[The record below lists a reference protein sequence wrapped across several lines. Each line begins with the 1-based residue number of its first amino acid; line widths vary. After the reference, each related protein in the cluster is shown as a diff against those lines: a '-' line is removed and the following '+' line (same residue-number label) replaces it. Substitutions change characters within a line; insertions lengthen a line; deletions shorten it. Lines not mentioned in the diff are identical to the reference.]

1 MYSGK
6 ADTPSTAPVIPLA
19 RWIQICDLMPTTRP
33 LEPSSGTGLLKSSSA
48 LDSSKPSAKQEAYR
62 VMAKDMEKLNV
73 KNRVPSGQAVNP
85 APPRKTGV
93 PIGPTDGSFGGHKNG
108 GPSSSSR
115 PGYESDSNP
124 LGIDMSDGPTDFMN
138 QQQSEDA
145 LRELVEGMYEGDMDS
160 FDAEAAMPE
169 GLSCKLLPHQVV
181 GVNWMKDREQ
191 GKKKGGILADDM
203 GFGKTVQSIALIS
216 AHKQLEKGAPKTTL
230 VVCPLA
236 LKDQWVD
243 EVEQKSD
250 LSVILYHGSKRHQIA
265 HKLHKYR
272 VVVTTYDVRLQ
283 KIAVISSEWQNP
295 KKAAKAGAGASE
307 DEDEPSDS
315 SGGKK
320 SKTTR
325 AKKAKPSPLFT
336 KEDGSPM
343 RFWRIILDEAHII
356 KNRNTHKTKACFEL
370 RGNYKWCLTGTPIQN
385 GVEDIFPLLRFI
397 GPSVK
402 PFNDYVEFKDKIL
415 KPMKGNKGKAAIA
428 RIQALLKII
437 LLRRSKDSKDKAG
450 NPILKLPG
458 KELILLRTPFRT
470 TCVASSVL
478 IIEETEFYQTV
489 SERMAERMAKI
500 SASGDVQKVATLHP
514 ALGSEKADADSL
526 EATDTKNAAPVEDM
540 EDKVDGLADMMGG
553 MVVKQDHTKCSI
565 CLEVLPPDQVDAVH
579 CTACARQLR
588 LAKTFEGMQNSTKVS
603 RLLELLD
610 EIKAEDTKTHKKTI
624 VFSQFTSFL
633 NLIEPFIKKA
643 GYGYTRYDG
652 AKSADEKTRALE
664 KIKSDPKCTVLL
676 ISLKCGSVG
685 LNLTCCSRVIL
696 MDPWWNPS
704 IETQAFDRA
713 HRFGQREDV
722 SGPNRLLL
730 VMILCMKTIED
741 RILQLQEDKQSLAN
755 QALGTEAAKKMN
767 KLSVAEILYLM
778 RG

>member
-1 MYSGK
+1 MDPNLPTEPAAG
-6 ADTPSTAPVIPLA
+6 AEPL
-19 RWIQICDLMPTTRP
+19 
-33 LEPSSGTGLLKSSSA
+33 
-48 LDSSKPSAKQEAYR
+48 KPSAKQEAYR
-62 VMAKDMEKLNV
+62 AMVKDMEKISI
-73 KNRVPSGQAVNP
+73 KARATSGQIGTGPPPQRVGQPFGP
-85 APPRKTGV
+85 ADQSGKLDDP
-93 PIGPTDGSFGGHKNG
+93 
-108 GPSSSSR
+108 
-115 PGYESDSNP
+115 EANP
-124 LGIDMSDGPTDFMN
+124 LGIDMSDGPREFMT

-145 LRELVEGMYEGDMDS
+145 LRELVEGMYDGDMDGV
-160 FDAEAAMPE
+160 DVEAAMPD

-181 GVNWMKDREQ
+181 GVNWLKSREE

-250 LSVILYHGSKRHQIA
+250 LSVILYHGPKRHQIA

-272 VVVTTYDVRLQ
+272 VVVTTYDV
-283 KIAVISSEWQNP
+283 VSSEWQNP
-295 KKAAKAGAGASE
+295 KKAGQTPGGSSD
-307 DEDEPSDS
+307 DEDELSDGP
-315 SGGKK
+315 GGKK
-320 SKTTR
+320 SK
-325 AKKAKPSPLFT
+325 AKGKKKAKPCPLFT

-343 RFWRIILDEAHII
+343 RFWRIILDEAHVI
-356 KNRNTHKTKACFEL
+356 KNRNAQKTKACFEL
-370 RGNYKWCLTGTPIQN
+370 RGTYKWCLTGTPIQN
-385 GVEDIFPLLRFI
+385 GVEDLFPLLRFI

-402 PFNDYVEFKDKIL
+402 PFNDYAQFQEKIL
-415 KPMKGNKGKAAIA
+415 KPMKSSNGKGAIVK
-428 RIQALLKII
+428 IQALLKII
-437 LLRRSKDSKDKAG
+437 LLRRSKESRDKAG

-470 TCVASSVL
+470 S
-478 IIEETEFYQTV
+478 EESQFYQSVT
-489 SERMAERMAKI
+489 ERMADRMAKI
-500 SASGDVQKVATLHP
+500 SASGDVQRSYITILTLILRMRQATLHP
-514 ALGSEKADADSL
+514 ALGSDKADADNL
-526 EATDTKNAAPVEDM
+526 EATDAKNTSTVEDL
-540 EDKVDGLADMMGG
+540 EDKVDELAAQIGG
-553 MVVKQDHTKCSI
+553 MGVTQAQAKCTI
-565 CLEVLPPDQVDAVH
+565 CLEVLPAEAADAAH
-579 CTACARQLR
+579 CVACARQLR
-588 LAKTFEGMQNSTKVS
+588 LAKTFEGMQSSTKVA

-610 EIKAEDTKTHKKTI
+610 EIQAEDPKTPKKTI

-652 AKSADEKTRALE
+652 AKSADEKTRALD

-704 IETQAFDRA
+704 IETQAFDRS
-713 HRFGQREDV
+713 HRFGQRDDV
-722 SGPNRLLL
+722 KCYK
-730 VMILCMKTIED
+730 ITIADTIED
-741 RILQLQEDKQSLAN
+741 RILELQEKKQSVAN

-767 KLSVAEILYLM
+767 KLSVAEILYLFK
-778 RG
+778 G

>member
-1 MYSGK
+1 MDRLEDG
-6 ADTPSTAPVIPLA
+6 TN
-19 RWIQICDLMPTTRP
+19 PTTASVPLTPMDPNLQADNPARP
-33 LEPSSGTGLLKSSSA
+33 SEPTKL
-48 LDSSKPSAKQEAYR
+48 SAKQAAYGAMLQDMQKININARTASGQLVAGPPPAR
-62 VMAKDMEKLNV
+62 VGVPIRPSDHTFDGSH
-73 KNRVPSGQAVNP
+73 RVPSGSSHL
-85 APPRKTGV
+85 KD
-93 PIGPTDGSFGGHKNG
+93 GPDT
-108 GPSSSSR
+108 
-115 PGYESDSNP
+115 NP
-124 LGIDMSDGPTDFMN
+124 LGIDLSDGPREFMTM
-138 QQQSEDA
+138 QQSEDA
-145 LRELVEGMYEGDMDS
+145 LRELVEGMYEGDMDGV
-160 FDAEAAMPE
+160 DTDAAMPE

-181 GVNWMKDREQ
+181 GVNWMKSREE
-191 GKKKGGILADDM
+191 GKKRGGILADDM

-236 LKDQWVD
+236 LKDQWLD

-250 LSVILYHGSKRHQIA
+250 LSVILYHGTKRHQIA

-272 VVVTTYDVRLQ
+272 VVVTTYDV
-283 KIAVISSEWQNP
+283 VSSEWPNP
-295 KKAAKAGAGASE
+295 KKHASTTHNGAS
-307 DEDEPSDS
+307 SDDDQLS
-315 SGGKK
+315 DTPGGKK

-325 AKKAKPSPLFT
+325 TKKAKLSPLFT

-356 KNRNTHKTKACFEL
+356 KNRNAQKAKACFDL

-397 GPSVK
+397 GPSVR
-402 PFNDYVEFKDKIL
+402 PFNDYGGFQEKIL
-415 KPMKGNKGKAAIA
+415 KPMKSSQGKGAIIK
-428 RIQALLKII
+428 IQALLKII
-437 LLRRSKDSKDKAG
+437 LLRRSKESKDKDG

-470 TCVASSVL
+470 S
-478 IIEETEFYQTV
+478 EENEFYQTV
-489 SERMAERMAKI
+489 SKRMEERMAKI
-500 SASGDVQKVATLHP
+500 SASGDVKRSYITILTLILRMRQATLHP
-514 ALGSEKADADSL
+514 ALGSDKADADNL
-526 EATDTKNAAPVEDM
+526 EATDGKTSATVEDL
-540 EDKVDGLADMMGG
+540 EDKVDDLADMIGG
-553 MVVKQDHTKCSI
+553 MAVKQGQPKCSI
-565 CLEVLPPDQVDAVH
+565 CLENLAPELADAVH

-588 LAKTFEGMQNSTKVS
+588 LAKTFEGMQTSTKIS

-610 EIKAEDTKTHKKTI
+610 EIQTEDTKTRKKTI

-633 NLIEPFIKKA
+633 NLVEPFVKKA

-664 KIKSDPKCTVLL
+664 QIKSDPKCTVLL

-696 MDPWWNPS
+696 MDPWWNPA

-722 SGPNRLLL
+722 KCYK
-730 VMILCMKTIED
+730 ITIADTIED
-741 RILQLQEDKQSLAN
+741 RILELQEKKQSLAN

-767 KLSVAEILYLM
+767 KLSVAEILYLF
-778 RG
+778 RGS

>member
-6 ADTPSTAPVIPLA
+6 ADTPSTAPVIPLGQMDPNLRPDA
-19 RWIQICDLMPTTRP
+19 TTRP

-62 VMAKDMEKLNV
+62 AMAKDMEKLNV

-272 VVVTTYDVRLQ
+272 VVVTTYDV
-283 KIAVISSEWQNP
+283 ISSEWQNP

-402 PFNDYVEFKDKIL
+402 PFNDYAEFKDKIL

-470 TCVASSVL
+470 T
-478 IIEETEFYQTV
+478 EETEFYQTV

-500 SASGDVQKVATLHP
+500 SASGDVQKSYITILTLILRLRQATLHP

-526 EATDTKNAAPVEDM
+526 EATDTKNAAPAEDM

-722 SGPNRLLL
+722 KCYK
-730 VMILCMKTIED
+730 ITIADTIED

>member
-1 MYSGK
+1 MDPPKDAHTSN
-6 ADTPSTAPVIPLA
+6 PLNPLPLA
-19 RWIQICDLMPTTRP
+19 RMDPN
-33 LEPSSGTGLLKSSSA
+33 LKSDSA
-48 LDSSKPSAKQEAYR
+48 TRHGEPAKLSAKQQAYNAMLQDMQKIDIKPR
-62 VMAKDMEKLNV
+62 VLSGPLLGGTAATKAGPPFDPSDKTSDGNKGRPSTSSHEKD
-73 KNRVPSGQAVNP
+73 Q
-85 APPRKTGV
+85 
-93 PIGPTDGSFGGHKNG
+93 
-108 GPSSSSR
+108 
-115 PGYESDSNP
+115 SDSNP
-124 LGIDMSDGPTDFMN
+124 LGIDLSEGPREFMT

-145 LRELVEGMYEGDMDS
+145 LRELVEGMYEGDMEDV
-160 FDAEAAMPE
+160 DMEAAMPE

-181 GVNWMKDREQ
+181 GVNWMKSREE

-250 LSVILYHGSKRHQIA
+250 LSVVLYHGSKRHQIA

-272 VVVTTYDVRLQ
+272 VVVTTYDV
-283 KIAVISSEWQNP
+283 VSSEWQNP
-295 KKAAKAGAGASE
+295 KKLALSGNGSSE
-307 DEDEPSDS
+307 EEDQLSDS
-315 SGGKK
+315 AGGKK
-320 SKTTR
+320 SKTSR
-325 AKKAKPSPLFT
+325 ASKTKSSPLFT
-336 KEDGSPM
+336 KDDGSPM
-343 RFWRIILDEAHII
+343 RFWRIILDEAHTI
-356 KNRNTHKTKACFEL
+356 KNRQAQKTKACFEL

-385 GVEDIFPLLRFI
+385 GVEDIFPLLKFI
-397 GPSVK
+397 GNSVR
-402 PFNDYVEFKDKIL
+402 PFNDYAEFQDKIL
-415 KPMKGNKGKAAIA
+415 KPMKSSRGKGAIV
-428 RIQALLKII
+428 RIQAL
-437 LLRRSKDSKDKAG
+437 
-450 NPILKLPG
+450 LKLPG

-470 TCVASSVL
+470 T
-478 IIEETEFYQTV
+478 EETQFYQSV

-500 SASGDVQKVATLHP
+500 TASGDAKKSYITFLTLLLRMRQATLHP
-514 ALGSEKADADSL
+514 ALGSDRADADNL
-526 EATDTKNAAPVEDM
+526 EITDGKNSSTVEDA
-540 EDKVDGLADMMGG
+540 ENQVDNLADMMGG
-553 MVVKQDHTKCSI
+553 MDVKVSKCSI
-565 CLEVLPPDQVDAVH
+565 CLEVLAPELAGESH
-579 CTACARQLR
+579 CIACARQLR
-588 LAKTFEGMQNSTKVS
+588 LAKTFEGMETSTKIS

-610 EIKAEDTKTHKKTI
+610 EIQAEDTKTRKKTI

-652 AKSADEKTRALE
+652 AKTPDEKTRALD

-685 LNLTCCSRVIL
+685 LNLTSCSRVIL

-722 SGPNRLLL
+722 KCYK
-730 VMILCMKTIED
+730 ITIADTIED
-741 RILQLQEDKQSLAN
+741 RILQLQEEKQSVAN

-767 KLSVAEILYLM
+767 KLSVNEILYLI
-778 RG
+778 RGS